1 MTRGNQKLCSCE
13 KLKEQAKF
21 IIYGTI
27 MLSYQN
33 IYNYTNQMHN
43 IHSLHIF
50 TVFLPHVLVLQHHQ
64 GELCV
69 LSFKPHAVTQLLYMV
84 TTVVML

>member
-1 MTRGNQKLCSCE
+1 MTIGNQKLRSCE
-13 KLKEQAKF
+13 KLKHQAKF

-33 IYNYTNQMHN
+33 IFNYTDQMSN
-43 IHSLHIF
+43 IYSLYIF
-50 TVFLPHVLVLQHHQ
+50 TKILLHVLVLQHHQ

-69 LSFKPHAVTQLLYMV
+69 LYFKPHAVTQILYIV
-84 TTVVML
+84 TTIVSL